1 MPSSN
6 DTLAHAIAQRRFGPN
21 VQVTH
26 MTQSTGPVYNLWLP
40 DRRHILK
47 LAKSTDDRSI
57 LKEARVIALLHQHRV
72 PSPIVEFCGVD
83 DASAGRPILLMLSAG
98 DQTALDSLAANTP
111 HAPTLVAEMGT
122 ILAAIHAITL
132 PTSGDIQA
140 DRILP
145 HNPQAQVQRLHHLAD
160 WAVAQQLLRAD
171 DAAMFKR
178 LPMPNIDGTAL
189 CHMDFNAVHCV
200 LTDGHIAAVVDWESA
215 WAANPGID
223 LAVAHA
229 YLEYHCPEV
238 LVRRFLNAYAAARPL
253 PPDYAAAYLPIRL
266 AHLLG
271 LMWVW
276 YSQRLTENVHRAA
289 QIFTTLSAS
298 RR

>member
-1 MPSSN
+1 MHSS
-6 DTLAHAIAQRRFGPN
+6 DDALAQAIAVRRFGPK

-47 LAKSTDDRSI
+47 LAESTDDRSI
-57 LKEARVIALLHQHRV
+57 LKEARVIALLQRHRV
-72 PSPIVEFCGVD
+72 PSPIVEFCGMD
-83 DASAGRPILLMLSAG
+83 DASAGRPFLLMISAG
-98 DQTALDSLAANTP
+98 DQTVMDCLAADP
-111 HAPTLVAEMGT
+111 HHALMLAAEMGT
-122 ILAAIHAITL
+122 ILAAIHGIDL
-132 PTSGDIQA
+132 PASGDIQV
-140 DRILP
+140 DHIVP

-160 WAVAQQLLRAD
+160 WAVGQRLLRAE
-171 DAAMFKR
+171 DAAMFNR

-200 LTDGHIAAVVDWESA
+200 LSDGHIAAVVDWESA

-229 YLEYHCPEV
+229 YLEYHCPEA
-238 LVRRFLNAYAAARPL
+238 LVRRFLDAYAAARPL
-253 PPDYAAAYLPIRL
+253 PPEYAAAYLPVRL

-276 YSQRLTENVHRAA
+276 HAQRLPENVHRAA